1 MILLRLITNIW
12 ERILSGLRQ
21 DFTKLFKDNLFF
33 SRLKTI
39 VQIGVRRTLCIFF
52 FFFYYTPIHTHTHTG
67 TGKSSGTFDI
77 PIRFLLRP
85 NLNAGMYVD
94 CTTSLMIDST
104 ATLGPVGNLTYS
116 IDFDQAT
123 SNGLRFRVAIPDKF
137 DYQDNSSE
145 VSSDSPMEEEE

>member
-1 MILLRLITNIW
+1 MTEDLLI
-12 ERILSGLRQ
+12 
-21 DFTKLFKDNLFF
+21 KLQSHCISFFF
-33 SRLKTI
+33 SITR
-39 VQIGVRRTLCIFF
+39 Q
-52 FFFYYTPIHTHTHTG
+52 YTHTHTHTG